1 MKILQYSFYFAAATL
16 LMASDCSNKDSE
28 FYNDVF
34 VTAPNIVH
42 VTANDAFDG
51 GITINVNTEN
61 FSKDIQE
68 TGQTHKL
75 DVYRTSGGAPSF
87 TFSYL
92 IEKQNATNNEWELYP
107 VTNIFAEAGAA
118 EAADFVV
125 GHTVYNSSV
134 GVYDFSTVSTFSEPG
149 NYRLSFGYNSLP
161 SKTVLLRSD
170 SINNNLF
177 VNLYSPCDD
186 LDANGFFYFT
196 VE

>member
-34 VTAPNIVH
+34 VTAPNVVNI
-42 VTANDAFDG
+42 TSFDAAG
-51 GITINVNTEN
+51 GGTTVNVNTNN
-61 FSKDIQE
+61 FSKDVEE
-68 TGQTHKL
+68 TGQTHTL

-87 TFSYL
+87 SFSYL
-92 IEKQNATNNEWELYP
+92 IEKQNANSEWELFP
-107 VTNIFAEAGAA
+107 VMDAYAASGSIEAG
-118 EAADFVV
+118 DFVV
-125 GHTVYNSSV
+125 GHAHYNNAGGS
-134 GVYDFSTVSTFSEPG
+134 YDFNTDNTFSEPG